1 MKKSDIAFILIGIFG
16 IAVFVAYWLSRPEDS
31 KQTAAL
37 QPAAKQFDPLKPQ
50 PAQPAPP
57 QNQPAINP
65 QQIAALIAQLM
76 QPNAAA
82 ADHAADQLTKIG
94 APALVPLSAARAAT
108 QDVLLQARI
117 DAVTRAITAQPHQP
131 MAAQPPATP
140 QPVVPNLAVP
150 LPQFAE
156 QPLEPRTT
164 NIRTFTTA
172 DGKTYRVTQ
181 ITEGNKSKL
190 TIEISNAAG
199 QPIERVEAANETELA
214 RTHPQLAAI
223 LRQNEGVGDREQI
236 VQGPGI
242 MRRVTIRGGGG
253 AVVLNI
259 GGGGLFGNR
268 GTPLPNMPRPEAPA
282 SAPVGDFGAR
292 LAETADGVRVIEV
305 APNSRAA
312 ASGLQA
318 ADLIVKINGRQ
329 VNSLDDAN
337 DLIQKADPAQP
348 LKLEITRRG
357 EIVSLP

>member
-1 MKKSDIAFILIGIFG
+1 MKKSDIAFIFIGIFG
-16 IAVFVAYWLSRPEDS
+16 VAVFVAYWLSRPDDS
-31 KQTAAL
+31 KQTAAP

-57 QNQPAINP
+57 PAVNP

-82 ADHAADQLTKIG
+82 ADHAAEQLTKIG
-94 APALVPLSAARAAT
+94 TTALAPLSAARAAT

-117 DAVTRAITAQPHQP
+117 DAVTRAIAAQQRQP
-131 MAAQPPATP
+131 MAAQPPAAA

-156 QPLEPRTT
+156 EPLDQRTT
-164 NIRTFTTA
+164 NIRTFTTP

-181 ITEGNKSKL
+181 ITEGAKSKL
-190 TIEISNAAG
+190 TVEISNAAG
-199 QPIERVEAANETELA
+199 QPLERVEAANETELA

-236 VQGPGI
+236 VQGPGM

-253 AVVLNI
+253 GIVLNI
-259 GGGGLFGNR
+259 GGGGIFGNR

-305 APNSRAA
+305 VANSRAA
-312 ASGLQA
+312 ACGLQA

-329 VNSLDDAN
+329 INSLDDAN

-348 LKLEITRRG
+348 LKLEVTRRG
-357 EIVSLP
+357 ELVSLP